1 VCIRL
6 ICLAI
11 AGNGI
16 RTRRRAPEELVD
28 QGFDVGGL
36 IFSSVPVGAVVI
48 AVLALLDGAVG
59 TVLGVVLA
67 AVLPAAAPRP
77 PLAGCVAVERPVT
90 GGTGAAAV
98 VAGTGAVLGG
108 ELDGFSASLTSA
120 TLSTA
125 SDSTITMLRATI
137 GARQLAGAA
146 RRVRA
151 AAPQPRHQS

>member
-1 VCIRL
+1 VCIGS

-11 AGNGI
+11 AGNRI
-16 RTRRRAPEELVD
+16 RSRRRAPEELVD
-28 QGFDVGGL
+28 QGFDVGGRIL
-36 IFSSVPVGAVVI
+36 SILPLGAVPI
-48 AVLALLDGAVG
+48 
-59 TVLGVVLA
+59 VVLA
-67 AVLPAAAPRP
+67 VLDGGVEIVLVTVLVATVPRP
-77 PLAGCVAVERPVT
+77 PLGGCVAVERAVT

-98 VAGTGAVLGG
+98 VAGTGVVLAV

-120 TLSTA
+120 THSTA
-125 SDSTITMLRATI
+125 SETTITVLSATI